1 MATKTKAKVITPVVV
16 PEKVLVPAKPVKAKK
31 VINAIDN
38 MTLAELQARRIQIA
52 EQIISSNVH
61 WEIDKDGNY
70 NSMLNKT
77 DYWKIKEKIDQWK

>member
-1 MATKTKAKVITPVVV
+1 MATKTKAKVITPAVV
-16 PEKVLVPAKPVKAKK
+16 PEKVLAPAKPVKAKK

>member
-1 MATKTKAKVITPVVV
+1 MATKTKAKVITPAVV
-16 PEKVLVPAKPVKAKK
+16 PEKVLAPAKPVKAKK

-52 EQIISSNVH
+52 EQIISGNVH
-61 WEIDKDGNY
+61 WEIEDGKY
-70 NSMLNKT
+70 ISKLDKT